1 MGRTLVI
8 GDIHGGLRA
17 LKQVFE
23 RAEITGADK
32 LIFVGDYV
40 DGWSE
45 SAQTVDFL
53 MELQQPCVFIK
64 GNHDLWCEQ
73 WLERSELNEIWLRH
87 GGAETLESYR
97 NYSKEQKEKHLSFF
111 KAMCYFYIDDKNR
124 LFVHG
129 GFSSLRGP
137 AGDRE
142 TDLTMNR
149 TLLLTAIN
157 LHGRREYPEPYHLFH
172 EIFIGHTPVTYLG
185 HTRPLHVLN
194 VWAIDT
200 GAAFKG
206 RLTVLDAD
214 TKQFWQSDPLPEL
227 YPGERGRN

>member
-1 MGRTLVI
+1 MRRTLVI

-111 KAMCYFYIDDKNR
+111 KAMCYFYIDDKN
-124 LFVHG
+124 
-129 GFSSLRGP
+129 
-137 AGDRE
+137 
-142 TDLTMNR
+142 
-149 TLLLTAIN
+149 LLLTAIN
-157 LHGRREYPEPYHLFH
+157 LHGRREYPEPYYLFH